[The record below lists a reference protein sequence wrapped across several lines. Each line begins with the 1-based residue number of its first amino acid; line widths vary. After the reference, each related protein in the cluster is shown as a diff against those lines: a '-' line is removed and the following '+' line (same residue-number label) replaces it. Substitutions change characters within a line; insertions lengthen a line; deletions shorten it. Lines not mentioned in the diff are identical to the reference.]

1 MGSFCNARGIRIAR
15 FIRGMRTFR
24 KTRII
29 RSARIAHANRSLRG
43 MRVISNPNLAN
54 AVNILRS
61 HDHATWLEGSAG
73 AVSPA
78 SSSASATGPSPCS

>member
-1 MGSFCNARGIRIAR
+1 MGALRGVRSL
-15 FIRGMRTFR
+15 
-24 KTRII
+24 

-54 AVNILRS
+54 AVDILRS

>member
-1 MGSFCNARGIRIAR
+1 MGALRGVRSL
-15 FIRGMRTFR
+15 
-24 KTRII
+24 

-54 AVNILRS
+54 AVDILRS

-78 SSSASATGPSPCS
+78 SATGPSPCS